1 MAGVAGKSGRKD
13 KHWRDALSV
22 AVKRT
27 DQEGRVILARIA
39 EACVDAALS
48 GDLQAM
54 KEIGDRLDGK
64 PHQSVEIDTT
74 STRYVI
80 NARAEKPTRDEWTR
94 QHAPSETTK
103 TIQ

>member
-22 AVKRT
+22 AVKRI
-27 DQEGRVILARIA
+27 DSEGKVLLAKIA
-39 EACVDAALS
+39 EACVDAAVN

-54 KEIGDRLDGK
+54 KEIGDRLDGRAI
-64 PHQSVEIDTT
+64 QSIDIETT
-74 STRYVI
+74 ETRYVI

-94 QHAPSETTK
+94 QHSPTETTK
-103 TIQ
+103 TVQ